1 MGGETKEWL
10 QVKRD
15 MAYKPLPS
23 QKDFHASDARFKG
36 FSGPVGTGKSAALC
50 YESIRAAYCNIG
62 RTGLIGAPTYPM
74 LRDATMVT
82 FSDLCESSGLPFRLN
97 KSTSTITMTDIGSRI
112 LFRSLDEFERL
123 RGSNLA
129 WFGVDEMTY
138 TAEEAWLRLEARLRD
153 PKANRLQG
161 FGVWTP
167 NGFDWVHRRFRAEQ
181 VNGYQLIEARPF
193 ENVYL
198 LKETPDYYERLRE
211 SYDENFFRQEVLGE
225 YLNRRSGQVYCAFD
239 RRDNVGE
246 AEVDPGAPLL
256 WSWDFNINPMA
267 SVICQ
272 ERDGQVAVVDEIV
285 LGTSSTPEVCEE
297 FLDRYGTHRGGLT
310 IYGDASG
317 EQTHTVN
324 GSSDYDLIR
333 KFLREHRHL
342 RGKLVV
348 PRSNPRVRERINA
361 TNSHL
366 RNAQGDRRLVVSA
379 RCKELIKDLEE
390 VCYKPGSGQIDKE
403 RDSRRTHLSDALGYL
418 LWNRTKGSEKIGERA
433 NRLM

>member
-1 MGGETKEWL
+1 MAGDTKEWL
-10 QVKRD
+10 QIKRG
-15 MAYKPLPS
+15 MAYEPLPS
-23 QKDFHASDARFKG
+23 QEEFHTNDARFKG
-36 FSGPVGTGKSAALC
+36 FSGPVGSGKSSALC
-50 YESIRAAYCNIG
+50 YESVRAAYCNIG

-74 LRDATMVT
+74 LRDATIVT

-97 KSTSTITMTDIGSRI
+97 KSTSTVTLTDIGSRI
-112 LFRSLDEFERL
+112 LFRSVDDFERL

-161 FGVWTP
+161 FGVWAP
-167 NGFDWVHRRFRAEQ
+167 NGFDWVHRRFRAER
-181 VNGYQLIEARPF
+181 VKGYELIEARPF

-198 LKETPDYYERLRE
+198 LKETPDYYERLGE

-225 YLNRRSGQVYCAFD
+225 YLNRRSGQVYYAFD
-239 RRDNVGE
+239 RRHNVGE
-246 AEVDPGAPLL
+246 AEVDPGEPLL

-272 ERDGQVAVVDEIV
+272 ERDGKVAVVDEIV

-297 FLDRYGTHRGGLT
+297 FLDRYGTHRAGLT

-333 KFLREHRHL
+333 KFLRAHRQL
-342 RGKLVV
+342 GGELVV

-361 TNSHL
+361 TNSRL
-366 RNAQGDRRLVVSA
+366 RNAQGERRLVVA
-379 RCKELIKDLEE
+379 PRCKELIKDLEE

-403 RDSRRTHLSDALGYL
+403 RNSQRTHLSDALGYL
-418 LWNRTKGSEKIGERA
+418 LWSRDRASEKIGERA
-433 NRLM
+433 ERLM

>member
-10 QVKRD
+10 QVKRG
-15 MAYKPLPS
+15 MAYEALPS
-23 QKDFHASDARFKG
+23 QEDFHGSDARFKG

-74 LRDATMVT
+74 LRDATIVT

-112 LFRSLDEFERL
+112 LFRSLDDFERL

-153 PKANRLQG
+153 PRANRLQG

-181 VNGYQLIEARPF
+181 VKGYELIEARPF
-193 ENVYL
+193 ENVHL

-225 YLNRRSGQVYCAFD
+225 YLNRRSGQVYYAFD
-239 RRDNVGE
+239 RRENVGE
-246 AEVDPGAPLL
+246 AEVDPGEPLL

-267 SVICQ
+267 SVICP
-272 ERDGQVAVVDEIV
+272 ERGGKIAVVDEIV
-285 LGTSSTPEVCEE
+285 LGTSSTPEVCDE
-297 FLDRYGTHRGGLT
+297 FLVRYGTHRAGLT

-317 EQTHTVN
+317 GNAHTVN
-324 GSSDYDLIR
+324 GSSDYELIR
-333 KFLREHRHL
+333 KFLRAHRRL
-342 RGKLVV
+342 RGELMV
-348 PRSNPRVRERINA
+348 PRSNPPVRERINA

-366 RNAQGDRRLVVSA
+366 RNAQGGCRLVVSA
-379 RCKELIKDLEE
+379 RCRELIKDLEE
-390 VCYKPGSGQIDKE
+390 VCYKPGSGQVDKD

-418 LWNRTKGSEKIGERA
+418 LWNRTKGSEKIGERSG
-433 NRLM
+433 RLM